1 MWLCD
6 TLDQNDMFSLLCV
19 SSKLYST
26 PALPTFPLIQSHSEL
41 LSPVAPS
48 AFDTN
53 LIPLFDLL
61 NILLF
66 CFYTPAVEAPDNL
79 PFPDGKEVSPEI
91 EVETLPGNCGP
102 FKHIRNTSN

>member
-1 MWLCD
+1 
-6 TLDQNDMFSLLCV
+6 MFSLLCV

-26 PALPTFPLIQSHSEL
+26 SALPTFPLIQSHSQLL

-48 AFDTN
+48 ASDTN

-61 NILLF
+61 NVLLF

-91 EVETLPGNCGP
+91 KVETLPGNCSP
-102 FKHIRNTSN
+102 LNSLEICQI